1 MKGKNKGLAA
11 LLDQPADTVDKF
23 YKFFNFKR
31 VIDRTGIQQDK
42 LYNNLKNEYHS
53 LTDEDKKNIASVL
66 MPPIKQLF
74 KMLGY
79 AVEFTRKKE
88 K

>member
-1 MKGKNKGLAA
+1 MKGKTKGLAA
-11 LLDQPADTVDKF
+11 ILDLPKDGGDKF

-31 VIDRTGIQQDK
+31 VIDQTGIQQDK

-53 LTDEDKKNIASVL
+53 LTDEDKKNIANVL
-66 MPPIKQLF
+66 MPPIKQLI

-79 AVEFTRKKE
+79 AVEFNRKK
-88 K
+88 